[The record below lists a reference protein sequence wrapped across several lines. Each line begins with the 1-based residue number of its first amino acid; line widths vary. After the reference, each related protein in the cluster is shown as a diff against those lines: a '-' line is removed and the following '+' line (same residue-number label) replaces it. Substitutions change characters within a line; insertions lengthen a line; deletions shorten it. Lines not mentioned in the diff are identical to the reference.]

1 MDNIIFSISSTKQ
14 SGFIIKALK
23 YCHIFSLII
32 FCSFNPSSAIAK
44 EIAPERDISVV
55 REAPYSPDWKILWD
69 GARNLVRNGQFA
81 LAADA
86 YAQLF
91 SIKPNIEE
99 ANWEYCKVLME
110 IQSYQTAA
118 KIISL
123 LLESNPGRID
133 YLLEAGEVAF
143 QQKKYA
149 EAERYFGRIF
159 EKSPT
164 GEYGDAALKG
174 LAYSLRL
181 RGQNELAFPLMQQL
195 VLRFPENKI
204 YLHDYASDAASLQRL
219 DLSRMLYGKLLAEEV
234 LDGQILFEAASV
246 FDAPGFE
253 TERNTI
259 LKRYLK
265 LYPDYLPFRMS
276 LLEAYQKNDN
286 YSGVMEQLS
295 YIIDHFDD
303 VDELLLTAAE
313 IAQKQ
318 LNRPD
323 KALSYLDKYQALH
336 PENTEITTTINQL
349 QLQLAKDLMSIVENN
364 GVDLLWDDLAAIRAN
379 RVAIFQHMSVLLE
392 DQKKIQALIAVLE
405 VLHDHKV
412 DTDVTSLRLAKL
424 FHLVKNYHRSGMYV
438 VQVPMKLRD
447 VDYYL
452 LKADNEKQLAQEQD
466 SLQSLTKAF
475 ELAPKRIDIGLQC
488 LELSGQLGLVEQQ
501 VKFFKVLER
510 QSRKPIAIATV
521 KAHIVL
527 LAQNGLF
534 EEALAI
540 CEKSLERFGSSTAES
555 LQIFLLKVDLLRK
568 SGRARLAEQI
578 LRQLLFKNEYART
591 VLLQLISNALSDK
604 DVAMARKWFELLSP
618 SVRDVQVLPSAMSLL
633 EKEYLVHIRLLRLDG
648 DTDGAAELL
657 EKVEQK
663 QNTASKVQV
672 STTFAV
678 QLMKEKCLLYLATED
693 YLGGEKFVSSNIDK
707 YPFDPELFVL
717 YERLLSKNTKEK
729 KDIEYLLSQGD
740 HFYLTRLLR
749 VIDYEIDYHLPD
761 KARKHLEVAQ
771 QKLQNSSGLKLLAVK
786 LDTTTGTFERANN
799 TLAALYEE
807 NSNEPS
813 LCKKQVENEAKAGHY
828 SVALDKYGQ
837 CFATSGK
844 EPGNLEGDE
853 QVDQGVLY
861 ARLLWGAKKYEESL
875 AVYKKLIDP
884 PIDKILIRQF
894 RERKIDYQYLTRD
907 QTLWNSIM
915 VMLES
920 DPEIIAEFMEPK
932 FLFENMGTDTG
943 EIVANN
949 FEKYSWQTIIEN
961 EFSARKAIFNKNY
974 HFAAKSYEKLLEKE
988 ESKESKVDLATIYGK
1003 IGKYRKEAQVYEDI
1017 TSVGEVTPELEESI
1031 QQNFLQLRP
1040 TNTLDAV
1047 LFEKD
1052 GRNGNVDIR
1061 KTSLGST
1068 FWITPELN
1076 KDFWVSYAYNKYE
1089 SADRKDYLGSNILQ
1103 GAMTY
1108 EFAGGYELITGLG
1121 TEKINASSENEVQ
1134 YNLELKG
1141 QLDDYVSG
1149 FVLFKKEPIDDTVDA
1164 MENGINRQYVQTGLT
1179 VETELGVT
1187 FGGDL
1192 RYSLYSDDNE
1202 QKRFYWFSSYSIFGE
1217 SLQLDV
1223 RYAYQY
1229 MINKDVNGPDA
1240 LASEVEDEDYVTD
1253 YWSPDNY
1260 TEHRL
1265 ALEFK
1270 KDFFGYL
1277 TDMENKM
1284 SYFKFDAGVS
1294 LEDQE
1299 NVAYSS
1305 RFDIFL
1311 EMSPHL
1317 LLKGNFSFTS
1327 SDVYDDKMLSLS
1339 LHYSW

>member
-1 MDNIIFSISSTKQ
+1 MDNIIVSISSTKQ
-14 SGFIIKALK
+14 SGFIVKALK
-23 YCHIFSLII
+23 YCHIFSLIF
-32 FCSFNPSSAIAK
+32 FCSFNPSSVGAK
-44 EIAPERDISVV
+44 DIAPERDISVV

-91 SIKPNIEE
+91 SIKPKIEE

-110 IQSYQTAA
+110 IKNYQTAA

-123 LLESNPGRID
+123 LLEINPGRSD
-133 YLLEAGEVAF
+133 YLLVAGEVAF
-143 QQKKYA
+143 QQRKYA
-149 EAERYFGRIF
+149 DAERYFGRIF

-164 GEYGDAALKG
+164 GVYSDAALKG

-195 VLRFPENKI
+195 VLRFPENKT

-219 DLSRMLYGKLLAEEV
+219 DLSRMLYKKLLAEEA
-234 LDGQILFEAASV
+234 LDGQLLFEAASV
-246 FDAPGFE
+246 FDAPGYE
-253 TERNTI
+253 TERNVI

-265 LYPDYLPFRMS
+265 LYPDYLPFRLS
-276 LLEAYQKNDN
+276 LVEAYQENDN

-303 VDELLLTAAE
+303 VDEVLLTAAE

-323 KALSYLDKYQALH
+323 KALVYLDKYQTLH
-336 PENTEITTTINQL
+336 PENTEITSSINQL
-349 QLQLAKDLMSIVENN
+349 QLQLAKDLLSIVENN
-364 GVDLLWDDLAAIRAN
+364 GVDLLWDDLAAISAN
-379 RVAIFQHMSVLLE
+379 RVAIFQHMSDLLE
-392 DQKKIQALIAVLE
+392 GQKKFQALIAVLE

-412 DTDVTSLRLAKL
+412 DTDVISLRLAKL
-424 FHLVKNYHRSGMYV
+424 FHLLKNYHRSELYV
-438 VQVPMKLRD
+438 VQVPLQMRD

-452 LKADNEKQLAQEQD
+452 LKADNEKQLALEQD
-466 SLQSLTKAF
+466 SLLSLAKAF
-475 ELAPKRIDIGLQC
+475 KLAPKRSDIGLQC

-501 VKFFKVLER
+501 KKFFKALTR
-510 QSRKPIAIATV
+510 QFGKNITV
-521 KAHIVL
+521 AAVKSHIGL

-534 EEALAI
+534 EEALAL
-540 CEKSLERFGSSTAES
+540 CETNLEHYESSPAKSLE
-555 LQIFLLKVDLLRK
+555 ILLVKVEVLRQ
-568 SGRARLAEQI
+568 SGRGRLAEQI

-591 VLLQLISNALSDK
+591 VLLQLTTNALSDK
-604 DVAMARKWFELLSP
+604 DVVMARKWFELLRP
-618 SVRDVQVLPSAMSLL
+618 SVRDAQALPSAMHPLERESLA
-633 EKEYLVHIRLLRLDG
+633 HIRLMRLEKDI
-648 DTDGAAELL
+648 DGASEVLKEV
-657 EKVEQK
+657 EKKQK
-663 QNTASKVQV
+663 TAPKVQV
-672 STTFAV
+672 SATFSV
-678 QLMKEKCLLYLATED
+678 QLMKEKCLLYLAAGD
-693 YLGGEKFVSSNIDK
+693 YLGGEKYVSKNIDR

-717 YERLLSKNTKEK
+717 YELLLAKNTNDK
-729 KDIEYLLSQGD
+729 KDIEYLLGQEEQL
-740 HFYLTRLLR
+740 YMTRLLR
-749 VIDYEIDYHLPD
+749 VIDYEIDYHLPE
-761 KARKHLEVAQ
+761 KAQKHLTVAQ
-771 QKLQNSSGLKLLAVK
+771 QNLQNSSGLKLLAVK
-786 LDTTTGTFERANN
+786 LDTTTGKFERAND
-799 TLAALYEE
+799 TLTVLYE
-807 NSNEPS
+807 NYNDEPS
-813 LCKKQVENEAKAGHY
+813 FCKKQVENEAKAGNY
-828 SVALDKYGQ
+828 SMALDRYAQ
-837 CFATSGK
+837 CFTAIGK
-844 EPGNLEGDE
+844 EPDNLGEDK
-853 QVDQGVLY
+853 QVDKGVLY

-884 PIDKILIRQF
+884 PIDEILIRQF

-915 VMLES
+915 LMLES

-943 EIVANN
+943 EIISNN
-949 FEKYSWQTIIEN
+949 FEKYSWQTIVEN

-1017 TSVGEVTPELEESI
+1017 TSVGEVTPELEESM
-1031 QQNFLQLRP
+1031 QRNFLQLRP

-1076 KDFWVSYAYNKYE
+1076 KDFWLSYAYNNYE
-1089 SADRKDYLGSNILQ
+1089 SADRKDYLGSNILR

-1121 TEKINASSENEVQ
+1121 AEKLNDSNENEVQ

-1164 MENGINRQYVQTGLT
+1164 MEDGINRQYVQTGLT

-1229 MINKDVNGPDA
+1229 LINKDVNGPDS
-1240 LASEVEDEDYVTD
+1240 LSSEVGEDDYVTN

-1260 TEHRL
+1260 SEHRL
-1265 ALEFK
+1265 ALELK

-1277 TDMENKM
+1277 TNMENKM

-1299 NVAYSS
+1299 NIAYSS

-1327 SDVYDDKMLSLS
+1327 SDVYDDKMLSVS